1 MTELLSLELATRTES
16 LVWIETALFAVVNV
30 AALFGN
36 LLTFYAVYRN
46 LRLRTLP
53 NMFVIALA
61 VSDILMSTCCMPFT
75 VATLFHGR
83 WMFGETFCRF
93 QGLQAL
99 TIGTNSLGTM
109 GIIAVSRY
117 FYVVKPE
124 KYPLLFKKHRSLMY
138 IVTVWCAA
146 LAGSVPPFCRF
157 EFQPGKA
164 MCLYTFESNIA
175 YTVFIECLYI
185 ATPLLIITI
194 CYAKVFRAVS
204 RSNRIFSHE
213 NNLQQL
219 RANVEEAKVTKTL
232 VAVLVGFACCWLPVS
247 VVDNIDAARGEHSLP
262 RQVYLTYGFL
272 AYMSSTI
279 NPFIYGS
286 MNKQF
291 RREYKGILI
300 TILCFRLQNPNNNT
314 ESGTRSFLTRAWSI

>member
-16 LVWIETALFAVVNV
+16 LVWIETLSFVCC
-30 AALFGN
+30 
-36 LLTFYAVYRN
+36 YQCCSP
-46 LRLRTLP
+46 LRQSAHFLRFLQKPQAPLTLP

-83 WMFGETFCRF
+83 WMFGEIFCRF
-93 QGLQAL
+93 QGFEAL

-117 FYVVKPE
+117 FCVVKPE
-124 KYPLLFKKHRSLMY
+124 KYPPLLFKKQRSLTY

-146 LAGSVPPFCRF
+146 LAGSVPPFFFNDGRF

-175 YTVFIECLYI
+175 YTIFIECLYI
-185 ATPLLIITI
+185 ATPLLIIRI

-232 VAVLVGFACCWLPVS
+232 VAVLVGFACCWLPIS
-247 VVDNIDAARGEHSLP
+247 VVDNIDAARGEHTLP

-286 MNKQF
+286 MDKQF
-291 RREYKGILI
+291 RREYKDVLNK
-300 TILCFRLQNPNNNT
+300 ILCF
-314 ESGTRSFLTRAWSI
+314 